1 MGSGDLL
8 RSLFSRDYTVYW
20 PEKYEGVVEY
30 LKNGGIEDAKAEQI
44 LYKFNV
50 GVIVLSAC
58 IGVQHGNKGDNSG
71 KGKEIN
77 VSTFES
83 NGLGAYLY
91 LIPLMANDPP
101 DLNLMRNPEGEEKAI
116 KIFEE
121 YAAGG
126 LEILN
131 DKYKATGLKSPHMFL
146 DDLLRESPF
155 LRPSPD
161 SKGTTFV
168 KDVSIDLF

>member
-1 MGSGDLL
+1 M

-30 LKNGGIEDAKAEQI
+30 LKNGGIEDPKPEQI
-44 LYKFNV
+44 LYKLNV

-58 IGVQHGNKGDNSG
+58 IGVQHDNKGDTSG
-71 KGKEIN
+71 KRKEIT

-91 LIPLMANDPP
+91 LIPLMANKTP
-101 DLNLMRNPEGEEKAI
+101 DLDLMRNPEGEEKAI

-121 YAAGG
+121 YCAGG
-126 LEILN
+126 LEVLN

-146 DDLLRESPF
+146 DDLLKETTLPGASPESNGK
-155 LRPSPD
+155 S
-161 SKGTTFV
+161 SV
-168 KDVSIDLF
+168 KDVGIDLF